1 MTNCLMEEAKKFLQE
16 DSWYTAFW
24 EEKYVLS
31 KALKQARESL
41 PKRSKHSWSQIPFM
55 QLIQFQVFFAKSVLH
70 ALEFY
75 PFHVK
80 VEI

>member
-1 MTNCLMEEAKKFLQE
+1 
-16 DSWYTAFW
+16 
-24 EEKYVLS
+24 
-31 KALKQARESL
+31 
-41 PKRSKHSWSQIPFM
+41 M